1 MKIDWK
7 KKLASRKFWL
17 AVAAFA
23 VAVVALFAGSP
34 ELADRISALILAAG
48 SVIAYI
54 IGESIT
60 DAAAAKPVEEK
71 KDDKLITAENE
82 KKVLGFYFSFN
93 PLISVKKKFNIE

>member
-71 KDDKLITAENE
+71 KKEPENE
-82 KKVLGFYFSFN
+82 HKPSGGNGVAYNMEK
-93 PLISVKKKFNIE
+93 

>member
-1 MKIDWK
+1 MNKIDWK

-17 AVAAFA
+17 ALAAFA

-60 DAAAAKPVEEK
+60 DAAATKPVEK
-71 KDDKLITAENE
+71 KESENE
-82 KKVLGFYFSFN
+82 QKPSGGSGVAYNMEK
-93 PLISVKKKFNIE
+93 

>member
-1 MKIDWK
+1 MNKIDWK

-71 KDDKLITAENE
+71 KETKNE
-82 KKVLGFYFSFN
+82 QKPSGGSGVAYNMEK
-93 PLISVKKKFNIE
+93 